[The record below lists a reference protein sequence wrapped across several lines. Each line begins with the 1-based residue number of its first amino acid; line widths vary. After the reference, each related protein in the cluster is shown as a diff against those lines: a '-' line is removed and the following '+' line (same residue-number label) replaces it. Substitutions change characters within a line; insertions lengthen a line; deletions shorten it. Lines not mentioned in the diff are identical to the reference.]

1 MTFLQPLFLLGI
13 FLTAIPIIIHLW
25 FQKRLRK
32 IPFSTLKFLK
42 RSEAKRFGWLRFR
55 EIVILILRCLFISFL
70 FLSLA
75 KPQIRGTM
83 FGAGRLASVVLVI
96 DNSYSMS
103 YGDNFEVAKR
113 AVSELLTLYSTKS
126 EFLIV
131 PLCEIEYDD
140 TANGPFWVT
149 KKSAYELIKKIRLS
163 YKSGDINDALS
174 KISTSE
180 SKYAVE
186 YVYIGDG
193 QESNFKNL
201 SQESTERERIYWVR
215 IPLGSNIGISSV
227 TLKDPVAI
235 PSENYSLDVG
245 ITNFS
250 PQTWFGRITV
260 SSDPYYYEQDYEIQP
275 TQEATL
281 EFLLPVFAQH
291 GKIILYDDSLLTDNT
306 YYFSKSLPR
315 QLNVLIVGDKEFL
328 LKGLTPTDN
337 TTSPFSVEE
346 AKTPG
351 SVDLRKFD
359 VVILN
364 GIHDISASDKIK
376 IDNFM
381 SQSEK
386 GVICFLGDKIGTN
399 LNDLISR
406 CCTVEE
412 PISPKGYV
420 TLDWIDYKHPI
431 FKIFVGSPA
440 LKNIKFYHFQ
450 KMNAHNGIIA
460 QLTGNYPF
468 IVIDSNLAVVATQFT
483 HHTTDIIY
491 KASFIPLLYR
501 MIVSTTHKSYEKEF
515 YVGQRVDTFHNF
527 KAPTGEYLTSGR
539 QFLVPGFYTANGET
553 ISVNVTPDEGNTKI
567 IGDEMGNILGIH
579 TIDLEKDLSRSDFA
593 TTFLYCALLAL
604 LLELGLLLIY

>member
-1 MTFLQPLFLLGI
+1 MIFLQPLFLLGI

-25 FQKRLRK
+25 FKKKLKK

-55 EIVILILRCLFISFL
+55 EIMILILRCLFITFL

-83 FGAGRLASVVLVI
+83 FGAGRLASVVLII

-103 YGDNFEVAKR
+103 YGENFEAAKR
-113 AVSELLTLYSTKS
+113 TVKELLTRYSAKS

-131 PLCEIEYDD
+131 PLCEIEYDNI
-140 TANGPFWVT
+140 TNGPFWVT
-149 KKSAYELIKKIRLS
+149 KQSADELIKKIRLS
-163 YKSGDINDALS
+163 YDSGDINDALS
-174 KISTSE
+174 KISTKE
-180 SKYAVE
+180 AKYPIE

-193 QESNFKNL
+193 QEINFKNL
-201 SQESTERERIYWVR
+201 SQEVIESERMYWVR
-215 IPLGSNIGISSV
+215 IPLGSNVGIRSV
-227 TLKDPVAI
+227 ALKDPVAI
-235 PSENYSLDVG
+235 PSENYSLRVD

-250 PQTWFGRITV
+250 SQAWFGKVTV

-275 TQEATL
+275 TQDATL

-291 GKIILYDDSLLTDNT
+291 GKIVIYDDSLLTDNV

-315 QLNVLIVGDKEFL
+315 QLRVLIVGEKDFL
-328 LKGLTPTDN
+328 LTGLMPTDN
-337 TTSPFSVEE
+337 TTSPFLVEV
-346 AKTPG
+346 ANTLT

-359 VVILN
+359 VMILN

-381 SQSEK
+381 SQNEK
-386 GVICFLGDKIGTN
+386 SVICFLGEKIGAN
-399 LNDLISR
+399 LNALISY
-406 CCTVEE
+406 CCTAEE
-412 PISPKGYV
+412 SVSPRGYV
-420 TLDWIDYKHPI
+420 TLDWIDYEHPI
-431 FKIFVGSPA
+431 FRVFVGSPA

-450 KMNAHNGIIA
+450 KINAHKGILA
-460 QLTGNYPF
+460 RLTGNYPF
-468 IVIDSNLAVVATQFT
+468 IVSEGNMVVVATQFT
-483 HHTTDIIY
+483 HHTTDIMY

-515 YVGQRVDTFHNF
+515 YVGQRVDAFHNF
-527 KAPTGEYLTSGR
+527 RAPSGEYLTSGR
-539 QFLVPGFYTANGET
+539 AFLIPGFYTANGET
-553 ISVNVTPDEGNTKI
+553 ISVNVIPDEGNTKI
-567 IGDEMGNILGIH
+567 IGDEMAQILGVQ
-579 TIDLEKDLSRSDFA
+579 TIDFEKDLSRSDLA

-604 LLELGLLLIY
+604 FFELGLLLIY

>member
-1 MTFLQPLFLLGI
+1 VTFLQPLFLLGI
-13 FLTAIPIIIHLW
+13 FLTAVPIIIHLW
-25 FQKRLRK
+25 FKKRLKK

-55 EIVILILRCLFISFL
+55 EIAILILRCLFITFL

-75 KPQIRGTM
+75 KPQIKGTM
-83 FGAGRLASVVLVI
+83 FGAGRLASVVLII

-103 YGDNFEVAKR
+103 YGENFEVAKG
-113 AVSELLTLYSTKS
+113 AVMELLTRYSQKS
-126 EFLIV
+126 DFLIV
-131 PLCEIEYDD
+131 PLCEREYDA
-140 TANGPFWVT
+140 ANGPFWVT
-149 KKSAYELIKKIRLS
+149 RKSAYELIKKIQLS
-163 YKSGDINDALS
+163 YESGNINDALS

-180 SKYAVE
+180 SKYPVE

-201 SQESTERERIYWVR
+201 SQEFIESGRLHWVR
-215 IPLGSNIGISSV
+215 IPLGSNVGIRSV

-235 PSENYSLDVG
+235 PSENFTLNVD

-250 PQTWFGRITV
+250 SQTWFGKITV
-260 SSDPYYYEQDYEIQP
+260 SSGPYYYEQDYEMQP
-275 TQEATL
+275 TQEAAL

-291 GKIILYDDSLLTDNT
+291 GKIVIYDDSLLTDNI

-315 QLNVLIVGDKEFL
+315 QLNVLIVGDKDFL

-337 TTSPFSVEE
+337 TAPFSVEV
-346 AKTPG
+346 ANTLG
-351 SVDLRKFD
+351 SVDLRRFD
-359 VVILN
+359 AVILN

-381 SQSEK
+381 SQSERS
-386 GVICFLGDKIGTN
+386 VICFLGDTIGAN

-406 CCTVEE
+406 CCTAEE
-412 PISPKGYV
+412 AISPKGYV
-420 TLDWIDYKHPI
+420 TLDWVDYEHPI
-431 FKIFVGSPA
+431 FKVFVGSPA

-450 KMNAHNGIIA
+450 KINAQKGIIA

-468 IVIDSNLAVVATQFT
+468 IVIDGNLAIVATQFT

-515 YVGQRVDTFHNF
+515 YVGQRVDAFYNF
-527 KAPTGEYLTSGR
+527 KAPTGEYLMSGR
-539 QFLVPGFYTANGET
+539 AFPIPGFYTANGET
-553 ISVNVTPDEGNTKI
+553 ISVNVIPDEGNTKI
-567 IGDEMGNILGIH
+567 IGDEMAQILGVH
-579 TIDLEKDLSRSDFA
+579 TIDVEKDLFQNDLA
-593 TTFLYCALLAL
+593 TTFLYCALLVL